1 MNPEMTTQE
10 MLSYVP
16 EGAALIATIDD
27 NTHVFHYE
35 AMIGDIVT
43 GKIGAEEVTLSVG
56 IISLPPSL
64 VERLTNAKLST
75 KVKLAKAMELKSARE
90 AILKDKQAEMQAR
103 KIEKQKQKLLTEM
116 QAEVAVLAG
125 LVNTLE
131 TNLDAKSYRDALDQ
145 MQVVNEQF
153 STLQVNE

>member
-16 EGAALIATIDD
+16 EGTALIATIDD
-27 NTHVFHYE
+27 NAHVFHYE

-90 AILKDKQAEMQAR
+90 VILKDKQAEMQAR